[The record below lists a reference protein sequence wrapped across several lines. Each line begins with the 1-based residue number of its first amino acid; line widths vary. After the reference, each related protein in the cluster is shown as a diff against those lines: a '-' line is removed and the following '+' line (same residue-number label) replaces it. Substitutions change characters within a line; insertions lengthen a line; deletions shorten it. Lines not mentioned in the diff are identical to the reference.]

1 VWHALLICEY
11 VCVQLRAV
19 VLSLWRDMDVVL
31 FTTVAHQH
39 FLAADAAATAAA
51 AVSSQPTGVVP
62 PVGSS
67 SATPAES
74 LARADKLIASLRP
87 AEEANAAPTAESL
100 ALARQVRVASSLPPR
115 VKYSDFVFGH
125 LLGEGSFAQVR
136 YAKWIQR
143 GQLPSAWPEF
153 AVKILSKELV
163 AAQHYEANLA
173 REIRIM
179 HRLAHENINRL
190 VGLCE
195 NATNTYLVL
204 EYAPKGDLHS
214 LIASLGSLDVPSVR
228 FVAAEILRALEEI
241 HRNEIVYVDLKPENV
256 LVHSSGHIKLGD
268 FGSSRFFDE
277 VGAEGTDDGVP
288 AKPDR
293 LEGTADYLAPE
304 LLREQFAIS
313 PASDLSEHTHATASG
328 GQGCARVCMI
338 HSLLTLLFVVLCL
351 SCCCFS
357 TVRWAF
363 ACTLYQMLAGRTP
376 IWAEELAALPVADT
390 KGNDGFGAGSS
401 SGGAG
406 GASDGSG
413 DSSMSD
419 EERSAAHD
427 AAMAAHEAAQKSH
440 LLKKMVQFESGLGED
455 RYPDGFD
462 PAARALIDAI
472 MLPDPAQRIGVR
484 RRTDAQGQPLHRG
497 VAWTVD
503 YAQLRAHPFFTGVD
517 WVALPTLPAPNLTVG
532 SVAPAPKDAQWA
544 RRKNSI
550 MWAPMPRSYTFA
562 EGAIVMPTIREDLAA
577 ETATGSNVQR
587 GLGGASGSLRAQMF
601 ADKSGS
607 LGAPR
612 FASLKDG
619 GQEGDESASASMQL
633 TEGDEEGED
642 DEEEDDGSSDEDSQ
656 MNGEGGG
663 ATTVSFRPGGSS
675 ELFNRMHAAPL
686 PTSSGGSSSIGL
698 PPRPQGKASSRASG
712 PMAVVE
718 PPREEDEWQSATG
731 NSVGHGPPMAGAGAA
746 APLSA
751 AGSTHAAL
759 PPRQPLGLHSHT
771 HGTGMLPPSGAARG
785 SGSFVPLADATAGP
799 RGLGMG
805 LRGPGPRQMGGGAT
819 ASALLARV
827 LGKPATGGAGVQ
839 MHMHPMAP
847 LPEGSAAASLPP
859 QQPPQQPQ
867 H

>member
-1 VWHALLICEY
+1 
-11 VCVQLRAV
+11 
-19 VLSLWRDMDVVL
+19 
-31 FTTVAHQH
+31 
-39 FLAADAAATAAA
+39 
-51 AVSSQPTGVVP
+51 
-62 PVGSS
+62 
-67 SATPAES
+67 
-74 LARADKLIASLRP
+74 
-87 AEEANAAPTAESL
+87 
-100 ALARQVRVASSLPPR
+100 
-115 VKYSDFVFGH
+115 VFGH

-153 AVKILSKELV
+153 AIKILSKELV

-214 LIASLGSLDVPSVR
+214 LIASLGSLDVPSAR
-228 FVAAEILRALEEI
+228 FVAAEVLRALEEI

-277 VGAEGTDDGVP
+277 VGAEGTDEGAP

-313 PASDLSEHTHATASG
+313 PASDLSDLTHATASG
-328 GQGCARVCMI
+328 GKGRVRGT
-338 HSLLTLLFVVLCL
+338 HFLLTLLTFCFVLCL
-351 SCCCFS
+351 SCFRLSIC
-357 TVRWAF
+357 RWAF

-376 IWAEELAALPVADT
+376 IWAEELAALPVADA
-390 KGNDGFGAGSS
+390 KGNDGSGGGSS
-401 SGGAG
+401 AGGAN

-484 RRTDAQGQPLHRG
+484 RRTDAQGHPLQRG
-497 VAWTVD
+497 VAWTID

-577 ETATGSNVQR
+577 EAATGSNVQR

-601 ADKSGS
+601 AGKSGA

-612 FASLKDG
+612 FASLKESA
-619 GQEGDESASASMQL
+619 QEGDESAAASMQL

-642 DEEEDDGSSDEDSQ
+642 DEDEEDVSSDEDSQ
-656 MNGEGGG
+656 MNGEGGV
-663 ATTVSFRPGGSS
+663 TTVSFRPGGSS
-675 ELFNRMHAAPL
+675 ELFNRMRAAPL
-686 PTSSGGSSSIGL
+686 PTSSGGSSSSGL

-718 PPREEDEWQSATG
+718 APREEDEWQFATG
-731 NSVGHGPPMAGAGAA
+731 NSVGHGPPVAGVGAA
-746 APLSA
+746 TSLSA
-751 AGSTHAAL
+751 GGSTHAVL
-759 PPRQPLGLHSHT
+759 PPRQPLGLHGHT

-827 LGKPATGGAGVQ
+827 LGKPATGSAGAQ

-847 LPEGSAAASLPP
+847 LPEGSASASLPPHPP
-859 QQPPQQPQ
+859 QQPPQP
-867 H
+867 